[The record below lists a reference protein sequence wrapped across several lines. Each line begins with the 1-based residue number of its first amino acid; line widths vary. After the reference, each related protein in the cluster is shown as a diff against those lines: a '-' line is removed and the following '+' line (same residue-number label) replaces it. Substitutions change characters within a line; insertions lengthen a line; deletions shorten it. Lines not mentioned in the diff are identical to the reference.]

1 MFLLLKKEYCKSV
14 VKLCDKLLS
23 TQARIKKKVL
33 LIKLFKE
40 CQIKMVCPKWLIAR
54 IQKSKL
60 KLSNKTEQLFLKSE
74 IVKYEDS
81 ISNLQY
87 TYDNCLSTLESK
99 ISTNHFESFK
109 AYIDQVIS
117 KQDEKYMKKNRHT
130 LNRLVTSKFGT
141 LTKGNVHNL
150 SSKKLSEQ
158 ESFALSLGLNFS
170 LPCSKI
176 DKEDI
181 FLGFESFYKQSNKL
195 KPRSVSEE
203 KTFKANLSAMAYNY
217 CKLKPEPNN
226 LINIEEVRNSIRNLK
241 MEKSLIITKPDKG
254 NRCIIMD
261 KQDYLEKC
269 RLSLMILQNSNV
281 LVLLISWTTL

>member
-1 MFLLLKKEYCKSV
+1 
-14 VKLCDKLLS
+14 
-23 TQARIKKKVL
+23 
-33 LIKLFKE
+33 
-40 CQIKMVCPKWLIAR
+40 MVCPKWLIAR

-60 KLSNKTEQLFLKSE
+60 KLSNKTEQ
-74 IVKYEDS
+74 
-81 ISNLQY
+81 Y
-87 TYDNCLSTLESK
+87 TYDNCLLRLESK
-99 ISTNHFESFK
+99 ISTSHFESFK

-141 LTKGNVHNL
+141 LTKGSVHNL

-241 MEKSLIITKPDKG
+241 DGKIFNSVSFLKTSFKANVFKQISIQII
-254 NRCIIMD
+254 
-261 KQDYLEKC
+261 
-269 RLSLMILQNSNV
+269 
-281 LVLLISWTTL
+281 